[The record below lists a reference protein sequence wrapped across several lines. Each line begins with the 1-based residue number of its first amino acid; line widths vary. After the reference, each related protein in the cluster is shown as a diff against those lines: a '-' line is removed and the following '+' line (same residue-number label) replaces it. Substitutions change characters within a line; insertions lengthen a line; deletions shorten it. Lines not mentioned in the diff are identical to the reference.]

1 MFKMVTVDNSCEIAF
16 EWKLPDPLDGKSVSI
31 FSGKGLVPDRTKPLP
46 ELMLIKIYDSTGRP

>member
-1 MFKMVTVDNSCEIAF
+1 M
-16 EWKLPDPLDGKSVSI
+16 LPDPLDGKSVSI